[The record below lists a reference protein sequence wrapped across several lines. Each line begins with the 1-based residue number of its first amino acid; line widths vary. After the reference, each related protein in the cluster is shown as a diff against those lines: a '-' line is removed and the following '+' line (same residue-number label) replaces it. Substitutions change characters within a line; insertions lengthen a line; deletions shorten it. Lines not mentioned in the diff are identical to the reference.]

1 MFDSVVHSVTS
12 LGAPNGLF
20 VSSVHDPQKCIS
32 KGACMCVHK
41 CVCVCVCVLAFVCVC
56 EIPQL
61 IGNINFMMLP
71 FFMTLGGEGVGL
83 QTFISVWCAE

>member
-20 VSSVHDPQKCIS
+20 MFHQCMIPRNAFQKVH
-32 KGACMCVHK
+32 A
-41 CVCVCVCVLAFVCVC
+41 CVCTSVCVCVLAFVCVC

-71 FFMTLGGEGVGL
+71 FFMTLGGEGGGL
-83 QTFISVWCAE
+83 QTFILSLIHI